1 MNGTSRLYRSTSD
14 AMLGGV
20 AAGLGN
26 YFKMDPTIIR
36 IIFLVLTFLSG
47 GAFILVY
54 LAFWLLL
61 PTAGSTATQPGDIV
75 RENIDEMG
83 NRVRNFTGGNFSGGN
98 YGAGTPV
105 SNPGNNQPTASNG
118 QPVVTNGQPQL
129 PPAAPVARHRQGLSP
144 QVLIGIGVF
153 FLLANMGFFHLI
165 HWAVGWPLLLIV
177 LGVVMLS
184 RRTA

>member
-26 YFKMDPTIIR
+26 YFKMDPTIVR

-83 NRVRNFTGGNFSGGN
+83 NRVRNFTGGNYSGGN
-98 YGAGTPV
+98 YGAG
-105 SNPGNNQPTASNG
+105 NPG
-118 QPVVTNGQPQL
+118 L
-129 PPAAPVARHRQGLSP
+129 
-144 QVLIGIGVF
+144 
-153 FLLANMGFFHLI
+153 
-165 HWAVGWPLLLIV
+165 
-177 LGVVMLS
+177 
-184 RRTA
+184 